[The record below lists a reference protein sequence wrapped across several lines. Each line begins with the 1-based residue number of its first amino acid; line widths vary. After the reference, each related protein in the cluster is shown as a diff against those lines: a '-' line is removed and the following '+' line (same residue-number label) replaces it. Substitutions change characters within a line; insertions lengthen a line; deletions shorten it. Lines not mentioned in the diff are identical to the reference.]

1 MVVISQEPDQ
11 ETEEE
16 GLGCKGFPPRRR
28 ARTAA
33 LLALCEV
40 DLARHNPLHALE
52 WIGKA
57 VGLSQE
63 GLAFAQSLLL
73 GTLGRLQEIDTT
85 IHRCAPAWPVP
96 QLATV
101 DRNILRLA
109 IYELTAGLDTPPK
122 VVVNEAVELAKHYGG
137 DTSPRFVNG
146 VLGCVMEM
154 ISPSGDAPHKP
165 QT

>member
-33 LLALCEV
+33 L
-40 DLARHNPLHALE
+40 LHALE